1 MKTAIAIRHVAFED
15 LGSLAVVLYQMGY
28 AVTYVEMGLDRLD
41 DLDPLLPDLVV
52 VLGGPIGA
60 YEEQDYPFLVDELH
74 FLVHR
79 LKADLPTLGICLG
92 AQLMAR
98 ALGAQVYPGPF
109 KEIGWSPIELSQ
121 AGMQSPLG
129 YLAAE
134 QTAVLHWH
142 GDTFDL
148 PAGAFHLATSTRYQN
163 QGFAWGKNGLA
174 LQFHPEVTAS
184 GLERWFI
191 GHACEIGVT
200 PGISV
205 AQLRQEAAHYIERL
219 EAQAAKFWHAWLE
232 KLEREAS
239 NKHATLAM
247 ST

>member
-15 LGSLAVVLYQMGY
+15 LGSLAAVLYQMGY

-60 YEEQDYPFLVDELH
+60 YEEQDYPFLVEERH
-74 FLVHR
+74 FLAHR
-79 LKADLPTLGICLG
+79 LEADLPTLGICLG

-121 AGMQSPLG
+121 TGMQSPLV

-142 GDTFDL
+142 GDIFDL
-148 PAGAFHLATSTRYQN
+148 PAGAAHLATSTKYQN
-163 QGFAWGKNGLA
+163 QGFAWGRNGLA

-191 GHACEIGVT
+191 GHACEIGAT
-200 PGISV
+200 PGVSV
-205 AQLRQEAAHYIERL
+205 AQLRQETAHYIERL

-232 KLEREAS
+232 KLEKEAS
-239 NKHATLAM
+239 SKHAALAT